1 MDWGDSGGGIMPL
14 RKGRTKQILDSSIDS
29 ALLAVEVYNKP
40 RTPFRVENYI
50 SLMIIAWTRLFHA
63 YFYHTKG
70 DVFYYKK
77 ENSNRYRR
85 IDGEKKAWGLK
96 DCMVEYKGLG
106 ERLDESVE
114 ANLFFFI
121 KLRNKIE
128 HRHISKEDVGL
139 EIFGECQSLL
149 YNYEKILVRFFGEKY
164 ALNESLAFSLQFS
177 VMRTM
182 EQDMASKKM
191 LSRDIKEIRKF
202 IEKYR
207 SELTEEVFNSQEYSI
222 KLIQIPKILNNPK
235 KDVPAIEFVN
245 WSNLSEED
253 KRNYEKIITLIKNKI
268 VKTEVI
274 NPGKLKAGDVVKK
287 VSEETILNS
296 FNHYEHRCLYYLF
309 SIRAINEE
317 NKEPFETNTKYC
329 HYDEL
334 HNDYVYQDS
343 WATFII
349 NLIKKNKLSR
359 DSWKRKFKSNEK
371 LDIKEY
377 E

>member
-1 MDWGDSGGGIMPL
+1 MHSVDWRDSRGGIMPL

-70 DVFYYKK
+70 DVFYYKEK
-77 ENSNRYRR
+77 NSNRYKRK
-85 IDGEKKAWGLK
+85 DGEKEAWGLK
-96 DCMVEYKGLG
+96 DCRVEYKRLG

-114 ANLFFFI
+114 ANLNFFI

-149 YNYEKILVRFFGEKY
+149 YNYEKIL
-164 ALNESLAFSLQFS
+164 
-177 VMRTM
+177 
-182 EQDMASKKM
+182 
-191 LSRDIKEIRKF
+191 
-202 IEKYR
+202 KYR

-253 KRNYEKIITLIKNKI
+253 KRNYEKIIALIKNKI

-287 VSEETILNS
+287 VSEKTNIKKFS
-296 FNHYEHRCLYYLF
+296 HYDHRCLYYLF
-309 SIRAINEE
+309 AIRPTS
-317 NKEPFETNTKYC
+317 KESLDAFETNTKYC

-334 HNDYVYQDS
+334 HKDYVYQTA
-343 WATFII
+343 WAEFLIKII
-349 NLIKKNKLSR
+349 NENKIT
-359 DSWKRKFKSNEK
+359 RKEWVENF
-371 LDIKEY
+371 
-377 E
+377 